1 MTEEDEKGIRQI
13 ARILNGIDGEMI
25 KPSYSKVHSF
35 SYAR

>member
-25 KPSYSKVHSF
+25 KTLVQ
-35 SYAR
+35 